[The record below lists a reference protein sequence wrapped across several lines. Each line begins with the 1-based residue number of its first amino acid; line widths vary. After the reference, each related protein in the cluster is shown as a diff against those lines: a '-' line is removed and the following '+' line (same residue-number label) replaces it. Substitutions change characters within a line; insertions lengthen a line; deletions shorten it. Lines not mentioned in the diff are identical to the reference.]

1 MAQIDCQIGLA
12 YNETDGSLEVVG
24 NATDEDID
32 FFSEESLR
40 RYAKELR
47 ERVVRCWDDV
57 DEFSMNATQD
67 DGSVNTYHFLDYSGT
82 KELVEDMDRFRRLI
96 GADRLSL
103 YGISYGT
110 HVMATY
116 ATLFP
121 KNVELFVLDGCVS
134 PGSDIYEFSTII
146 GQGQQQRLDYLIYSC
161 DNRDDCPVDDM
172 ESCITAANN
181 LLREQVTYN
190 HMETEVMALFLYV
203 LFTEPEEKAEELCSA
218 AASGDV
224 DKITIILTSAKDEQD
239 SAANSQQGNTTDD
252 STDEEVLLMSDSQP
266 TTWNEDNTTYM
277 MLMDVMESGFAIPQ
291 SQVSSTSRD
300 PNYC

>member
-1 MAQIDCQIGLA
+1 MAQIDCQIGSA
-12 YNETDGSLEVVG
+12 YNLF
-24 NATDEDID
+24 NATAMVEYDQ
-32 FFSEESLR
+32 FSEESLR
-40 RYAKELR
+40 RRAKVLR
-47 ERVVRCWDDV
+47 ERVVRCWDV

-121 KNVELFVLDGCVS
+121 NNVELFVVDGSVS
-134 PGSDIYEFSTII
+134 PGSDIYELSTII

-161 DNRDDCPVDDM
+161 DISDDCPVDDM

-190 HMETEVMALFLYV
+190 LMETEVMALFLYV

-218 AASGDV
+218 AASGNV
-224 DKITIILTSAKDEQD
+224 DKITTILTAAKDEQD
-239 SAANSQQGNTTDD
+239 SSANGQQGNTTDD